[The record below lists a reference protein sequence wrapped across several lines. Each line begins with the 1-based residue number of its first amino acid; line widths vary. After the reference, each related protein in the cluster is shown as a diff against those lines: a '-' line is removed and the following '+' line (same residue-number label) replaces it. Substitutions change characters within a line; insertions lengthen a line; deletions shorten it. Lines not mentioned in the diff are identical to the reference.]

1 MVAMS
6 NLLERATPLMIWA
19 GVSCSSGGS
28 LADDVTVVDSAG
40 VTIVTHAS
48 GDHVQQF
55 EHARV
60 SRVPAVQI
68 GSVDDEATA
77 LYRVTDAVRMANG
90 GIAVANSGSG
100 EIRLFDSNGRFLH
113 SLGGAGGGPGE
124 FGRLAAIWASSSG
137 HLLAY
142 DSQNG
147 RVSTFDPDSRRLIG
161 SIGIRVRPDLYSLAG
176 MRRATPIGWL
186 RDGTFV
192 GYYSTQEGETILGRD
207 GWTHRQYMS
216 NIHFFDRGESSE
228 ILATTPGRQTW
239 VMINRTGEG
248 SVRMQGVANPFLP
261 TFETA
266 TDGNIVAFGTTQRFD
281 VRLLDTSGAVVRII
295 RREEGRRPV
304 SEHQRDVWVSGQ
316 LGDIGE
322 DGTEQSRRRREL
334 YDDIPFPDTLP
345 AFEALSLQKG
355 GRLWVKETSLDNPAL
370 TAASWS
376 VFDSDGRPLGAVELP
391 AGFQPF
397 EIGTD
402 YMLGVWKDDLGVEY
416 VQLYDLADV
425 GS

>member
-1 MVAMS
+1 MAAMRY
-6 NLLERATPLMIWA
+6 LLERAAPLVMWA
-19 GVSCSSGGS
+19 GVSCSSGGG
-28 LADDVTVVDSAG
+28 LADTVSVVDSAG
-40 VTIVTHAS
+40 VMIVTHAS

-60 SRVPAVQI
+60 SSAPAVQI
-68 GSVDDEATA
+68 GSVEDRATA

-100 EIRLFDSNGRFLH
+100 EIRLFDARGRFLH
-113 SLGGAGGGPGE
+113 SLGGSGGGPGE
-124 FGRLAAIWASSSG
+124 FGRLAAIGVSSNG

-147 RVSTFDPDSRRLIG
+147 RVSTFDPDDRILIG
-161 SIGIRVRPDLYSLAG
+161 SVSITVTPDLYSLAG
-176 MRRATPIGWL
+176 MMRATPVGWL

-192 GYYSTQEGETILGRD
+192 GYYNTLEGETIPGRD

-228 ILATTPGRQTW
+228 ILATALGRQTW

-281 VRLLDTSGAVVRII
+281 VRMLDTSGAVVRII
-295 RREEGRRPV
+295 RREEGRRLA
-304 SEHQRDVWVSGQ
+304 SEDQREVWVSGQ
-316 LGDIGE
+316 LSEVED
-322 DGTEQSRRRREL
+322 DGTGRSRRRRAL

-345 AFEALSLQKG
+345 AFEALSLQQG
-355 GRLWVKETSLDNPAL
+355 GRLWVKETSLDAPAL
-370 TAASWS
+370 TAAAWS
-376 VFDSDGRPLGAVELP
+376 VFGGDGRPLGAVELP
-391 AGFQPF
+391 AGFQPL
-397 EIGTD
+397 EIGID
-402 YMLGVWKDDLGVEY
+402 YVLGLWEDDLGVEY
-416 VQLYDLADV
+416 VQLYDLAV
-425 GS
+425 QGS